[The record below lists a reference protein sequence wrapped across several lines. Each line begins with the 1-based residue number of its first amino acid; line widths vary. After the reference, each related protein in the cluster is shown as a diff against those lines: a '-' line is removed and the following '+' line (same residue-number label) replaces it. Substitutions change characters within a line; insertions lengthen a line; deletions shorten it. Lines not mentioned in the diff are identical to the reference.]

1 MTPATTHNKTAW
13 PPQITVEVI
22 NIVEEII
29 HDLDPV
35 RRRARKRTEQ
45 AIQAARQKD
54 DHGGNHHK
62 RQPLKRT
69 KKEPIG
75 WISPVKAKGSGTS
88 LGKGRWRVI
97 DSTGQWIASGFAT
110 CAYALRWIDG
120 FKLMRAGYHPEDE
133 QWIFLHWYP
142 ARPVRRAPKPRAS
155 IETRKANVLTT
166 KETEV
171 TKAQRPL
178 ETAAINPGKCDP

>member
-1 MTPATTHNKTAW
+1 MTLARTTHNKTAW

-45 AIQAARQKD
+45 AIQAARPKD

-75 WISPVKAKGSGTS
+75 WIGPVKAKGSGTS

-97 DSTGQWIASGFAT
+97 DATGQWIASGFT
-110 CAYALRWIDG
+110 TRAYALRWIDG

-133 QWIFLHWYP
+133 KWIFSHWYP

-178 ETAAINPGKCDP
+178 ETAATNRKQP